1 MIGPIKYKN
10 LILKYI
16 QKKTC
21 NSLQVGNL
29 VGLLLSNDASCTI
42 SQFRYILSY
51 FWRKCIQ
58 NFSIRN
64 MISDGLFW
72 THFDIWNAEAHCLIL
87 MRSRSM
93 FLHCIHWI
101 HTVRSKI
108 SPKKCQNSFF
118 FQTLP
123 SWRIWPRDTF
133 SSWTFFLSLDDTTIS
148 IRGDDF
154 SSFFASSLT
163 KFVNNLFGRQVN
175 KLNFTGKK
183 YLLFLHLHQ

>member
-93 FLHCIHWI
+93 FLPSITLDTQWGLKFLQK
-101 HTVRSKI
+101 SAKI
-108 SPKKCQNSFF
+108 VFF
-118 FQTLP
+118 FKHYHPEGYDLEIHF
-123 SWRIWPRDTF
+123 RVELF
-133 SSWTFFLSLDDTTIS
+133 SSL
-148 IRGDDF
+148 
-154 SSFFASSLT
+154 
-163 KFVNNLFGRQVN
+163 
-175 KLNFTGKK
+175 
-183 YLLFLHLHQ
+183 

>member
-1 MIGPIKYKN
+1 MT
-10 LILKYI
+10 LVALFL
-16 QKKTC
+16 
-21 NSLQVGNL
+21 NS
-29 VGLLLSNDASCTI
+29 DI
-42 SQFRYILSY
+42 HILSY

-93 FLHCIHWI
+93 FLPSITLDTQWGLKFLQK
-101 HTVRSKI
+101 SAKI
-108 SPKKCQNSFF
+108 VGVF

-133 SSWTFFLSLDDTTIS
+133 SSWTIFLSLDDTTIS
-148 IRGDDF
+148 ITGDDF

-163 KFVNNLFGRQVN
+163 KFVNNLSGRQVN
-175 KLNFTGKK
+175 KLNFTEKK

>member
-1 MIGPIKYKN
+1 MIGPIKYKKI
-10 LILKYI
+10 ILKYI

-72 THFDIWNAEAHCLIL
+72 THFDIWNAEALFDFDALAQHVSPLAYIGYK
-87 MRSRSM
+87 
-93 FLHCIHWI
+93 
-101 HTVRSKI
+101 VRSKI
-108 SPKKCQNSFF
+108 SPKKCQNSCFF
-118 FQTLP
+118 RYCLP
-123 SWRIWPRDTF
+123 EGCDTQRYIF
-133 SSWTFFLSLDDTTIS
+133 E
-148 IRGDDF
+148 
-154 SSFFASSLT
+154 
-163 KFVNNLFGRQVN
+163 
-175 KLNFTGKK
+175 LNFFP
-183 YLLFLHLHQ
+183 LFRWHYD